1 MVQIELIPDLSHC
14 IETTARREYQNLVRS
29 YFQAGKVDAEFE
41 ERL

>member
-29 YFQAGKVDAEFE
+29 YLQAGKVDAAFE